1 MCCLENLRHF
11 SDLSVISR
19 LGSEGPTVQWN
30 SLYHHKIEIRNKIA
44 FSLYSSFF
52 SIRYIPKVKS
62 PVSTC
67 FFFSNGQFYQFFI
80 DIFNF
85 GSNVSRRPQFLAL
98 SVIFA
103 ATHGKRTKST
113 IFYNVQT
120 WPVGISQKLDP
131 PLHFSDIIYRYN
143 LWRSMIKIVHPRRL
157 GLRIA
162 ENRRLCSFPVC
173 CGSNLRIKKILIIAR
188 NESLLHTMYI
198 ISNRSEE
205 IDEELVRKLSVWKKR
220 SLNRRLAF
228 GYTGQREKKM
238 NIEKRIFY
246 YEFAMLWTETWNLNH
261 LGPDGTSCVVRN
273 TDVNHTVSY

>member
-11 SDLSVISR
+11 SDLLVISR

-62 PVSTC
+62 PVSTL
-67 FFFSNGQFYQFFI
+67 FFF
-80 DIFNF
+80 
-85 GSNVSRRPQFLAL
+85 
-98 SVIFA
+98 
-103 ATHGKRTKST
+103 KRTILPILHRYLQFWFQCIKKTS
-113 IFYNVQT
+113 
-120 WPVGISQKLDP
+120 ISRIISNFCRNTRKTNKVYDFLQCANLTRGHQP
-131 PLHFSDIIYRYN
+131 ETGSPLHFSDIIYRYN

-228 GYTGQREKKM
+228 GYTGQREKM